1 MARRA
6 VFALQAPRRALGRL
20 CRAPRGGC
28 ARRAGDEG
36 GASAALA
43 NLGAEDVEA
52 RAWQKGLDKAFL
64 DPDASP
70 MERLWGLRDI
80 LQDLGGVP
88 GALVHA
94 GSAIASKGFQAGRA
108 DALNALFPQ
117 GTLAR
122 SDLEGLAAIAR
133 QAPEVIEDLQVAASA
148 QAVAGF
154 VPEAKPPD
162 LNRIRDRLSRLM
174 SFQGISDALIR
185 SVESAFDGLRVTPRA
200 IQEPRYQVAARD
212 EGFEVRLYNKFTAAV
227 RRKPLA
233 NASSRS
239 RAIDPFNALV
249 SQVFDFD
256 ESPLAA
262 NATMPMEIRYNA
274 SVPTEWTAFF
284 VAPPNVKPETKLF
297 VSNLGEEEGM
307 EEPAAPV
314 RRKPPPGCLADVAFV
329 EVPERALAVRRF
341 PGIATAAE
349 VKRQYAVLIASLA
362 VTGIYEPAQVG
373 VFSVMQYNPPHT
385 VPFRRRNDIAM
396 EVHYNAANAAKA
408 NARAAAMAAA
418 AAAASHGGNDTEAS
432 EWRAELARQRNAYG
446 SMIAELWQYLNDL
459 RNSTVH
465 VGDYMQL
472 KELVERQSSLHGS
485 DVSNIRRSI
494 EAASS
499 DRAGDAAQFAKA
511 VARFDSMFAEQEQR
525 SESLADRV
533 EALRGSFVDRSKH
546 DELMQDFATHKTAHS
561 ASIAGLWTSLEG
573 VRNTINAEASRK
585 DALEERIAAIEGQR
599 DAYSEAMQ
607 VLMAGVEELRA
618 RADESTN
625 RDGTMAEEALQF
637 RRASDEERQK
647 MWHAI
652 DALRG
657 KVVEEAT
664 EKQAMEARFESHR
677 AGQDAAIEALRKSM
691 EVVRADVEAQAIH
704 EDLSR
709 SMASQ
714 QEGLSSLSNVVEELR
729 ARIVDMAA
737 KDESILAEVSAQKDA
752 TQGVSEMWS
761 SLDALRDALDEDRA
775 KVEAAAKE
783 LEAQKAAHDDGIE
796 RLTRS
801 MAELKEN
808 LAKELEPERFIA
820 QLEDH
825 KAATSNG
832 VADLWSGLES
842 LRESVSTDRSQ
853 FEELAAKL
861 EAQRAAQSDGLE
873 ALEKQTASMTAA
885 MKASIMSELNV
896 DAVLAELNAQ
906 KAAYEEGKSEL
917 IESTKDLRS
926 AIQAN
931 TEEIS
936 TELEL
941 QKMSSKTTLD
951 EVQANME
958 ALQRNISEA
967 FDAQM
972 AQEAGREDERAA
984 REQTISEI
992 WRSLD
997 ELRAS
1002 VAEAG
1007 AQTGGVSQE
1016 VLTATLAEQSEQQA
1030 QRMEAIAATVDE
1042 LRKNLLEASQLK
1054 DVMEE
1059 LESQKALHTKH
1070 INHLMKA
1077 VDDLRSRSGGMGFGI
1092 KA

>member
-1 MARRA
+1 MAQLCLYVA
-6 VFALQAPRRALGRL
+6 VLVPFF
-20 CRAPRGGC
+20 
-28 ARRAGDEG
+28 
-36 GASAALA
+36 ST
-43 NLGAEDVEA
+43 
-52 RAWQKGLDKAFL
+52 
-64 DPDASP
+64 
-70 MERLWGLRDI
+70 DI
-80 LQDLGGVP
+80 LQLRGINIGLQ
-88 GALVHA
+88 GWLLALV
-94 GSAIASKGFQAGRA
+94 GPVGCLI
-108 DALNALFPQ
+108 LC
-117 GTLAR
+117 
-122 SDLEGLAAIAR
+122 
-133 QAPEVIEDLQVAASA
+133 EVCKLLTAYQMRKY
-148 QAVAGF
+148 QAV
-154 VPEAKPPD
+154 
-162 LNRIRDRLSRLM
+162 
-174 SFQGISDALIR
+174 
-185 SVESAFDGLRVTPRA
+185 
-200 IQEPRYQVAARD
+200 
-212 EGFEVRLYNKFTAAV
+212 
-227 RRKPLA
+227 LA
-233 NASSRS
+233 
-239 RAIDPFNALV
+239 
-249 SQVFDFD
+249 
-256 ESPLAA
+256 E
-262 NATMPMEIRYNA
+262 
-274 SVPTEWTAFF
+274 
-284 VAPPNVKPETKLF
+284 KH
-297 VSNLGEEEGM
+297 GEED
-307 EEPAAPV
+307 
-314 RRKPPPGCLADVAFV
+314 RRL
-329 EVPERALAVRRF
+329 
-341 PGIATAAE
+341 
-349 VKRQYAVLIASLA
+349 
-362 VTGIYEPAQVG
+362 
-373 VFSVMQYNPPHT
+373 
-385 VPFRRRNDIAM
+385 
-396 EVHYNAANAAKA
+396 
-408 NARAAAMAAA
+408 AAA

-472 KELVERQSSLHGS
+472 KELVERQAQHRGGVLGP
-485 DVSNIRRSI
+485 
-494 EAASS
+494 
-499 DRAGDAAQFAKA
+499 AGDAAQFAKA